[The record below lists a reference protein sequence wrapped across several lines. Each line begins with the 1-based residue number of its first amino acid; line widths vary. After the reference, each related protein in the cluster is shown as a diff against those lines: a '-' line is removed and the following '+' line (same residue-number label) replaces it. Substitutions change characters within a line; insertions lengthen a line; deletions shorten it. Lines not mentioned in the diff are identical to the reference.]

1 MVSRAPSRSSESEG
15 WSGGPAPYGP
25 GPPAL
30 DVHHGDLLP
39 IPQLGARP
47 PHVELTQ
54 GRFATEARR
63 DLRQAGWV
71 DNLARLASHLAPHF
85 REPHGLAGP
94 YRTLRGDGP
103 RRSWAGVWPRNAEL
117 CGSGGG
123 LGECQS
129 CAMEQVLIL
138 AVGAFP
144 AAGEDQH
151 RGVQA

>member
-1 MVSRAPSRSSESEG
+1 VSRAPSRSSESEG
-15 WSGGPAPYGP
+15 WSGGPAPYGS

-54 GRFATEARR
+54 GPFATEARR

-71 DNLARLASHLAPHF
+71 HNLARLASHLAPHF

-103 RRSWAGVWPRNAEL
+103 WTVSGRCGLEMLSCEAVAVVLTSVSPARWSRS
-117 CGSGGG
+117 
-123 LGECQS
+123 
-129 CAMEQVLIL
+129 
-138 AVGAFP
+138 
-144 AAGEDQH
+144 
-151 RGVQA
+151 